1 MATKDK
7 KPAAS
12 TAPKAPRKSREPVP
26 ANESKADKFKRLAGK
41 RVNKALNGIRGIGNL
56 GGGGY
61 ESTAEQREKI
71 EKALNDALAVA
82 LDQLNRAKSASEPGF
97 TL

>member
-1 MATKDK
+1 MASK
-7 KPAAS
+7 KPAT
-12 TAPKAPRKSREPVP
+12 TAAPAKARAPRVPVP

-71 EKALNDALAVA
+71 EKALNDALAAA
-82 LDQLNRAKSASEPGF
+82 LDLLNRAKSASEPGF